1 MAPSVDAGQEP
12 DAPQRFLVFVT
23 SMVDDP
29 RSALSRLAVAEDHA
43 DEQVA
48 ASARRR
54 KARLTAWITSRSQQG
69 NGPGAPLIAC
79 FDCFNPQLGA

>member
-1 MAPSVDAGQEP
+1 
-12 DAPQRFLVFVT
+12 LVFVT
-23 SMVDDP
+23 SMVDDS

-69 NGPGAPLIAC
+69 NGPGAPSSLVSIVSIR
-79 FDCFNPQLGA
+79 NWERRLSE

>member
-1 MAPSVDAGQEP
+1 
-12 DAPQRFLVFVT
+12 LVFVT

-48 ASARRR
+48 GVGEAPQGPTH
-54 KARLTAWITSRSQQG
+54 RLDHLEVQQG
-69 NGPGAPLIAC
+69 NGPGALIAC
-79 FDCFNPQLGA
+79 FDCFNSQLGA